1 MSNPKDAGDHCI
13 IVVADL
19 FNKINSQRK
28 LLKRTP
34 VEERAMVSRLT
45 LRFNV
50 DKQRGVDFGAEK
62 ILIAPNEIALLEKLV
77 NELFGVYFD
86 GELIKL
92 CANRAKTQTVKRAR
106 PVPPPPVV
114 TAQIQPE
121 KAGLASRIKRLFS
134 SK

>member
-1 MSNPKDAGDHCI
+1 MSIPREAGDHCI

-19 FNKINSQRK
+19 FAKINSQRK

-34 VEERAMVSRLT
+34 IEERAMASRLT

-50 DKQRGVDFGAEK
+50 DKKRGVDFGAEK
-62 ILIAPNEIALLEKLV
+62 ILVAPDEIALLEKIV
-77 NELFGVYFD
+77 NELFGAYFE

-92 CANRAKTQTVKRAR
+92 CAKHKTAPVKRAR
-106 PVPPPPVV
+106 PVPPKPV
-114 TAQIQPE
+114 AAAIPMPQQ
-121 KAGLASRIKRLFS
+121 KSGLASKIKRLFS